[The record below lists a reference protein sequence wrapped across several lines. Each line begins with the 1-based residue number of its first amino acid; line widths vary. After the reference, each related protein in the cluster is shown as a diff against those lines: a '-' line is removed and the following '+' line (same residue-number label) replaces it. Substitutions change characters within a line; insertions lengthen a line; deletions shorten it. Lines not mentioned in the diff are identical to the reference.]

1 MEQPSSYIP
10 TPGPDWIGWSDLA

>member
-1 MEQPSSYIP
+1 MEQPRSYIP